1 MQDHQFRLRAAIA
14 EQGLDAAL
22 VVSPAGVCHAT
33 GAEAFLP
40 LDAGSELAGAPTF
53 ALVPADD
60 SPARLI
66 VPESHAGR
74 ARSQAEGAIVEAVPT
89 FGHFAPVDARQA
101 LVDATTA
108 AWHGV
113 GKPRRIGYEPR
124 WLPRG
129 LLDFAGLSAGR
140 LDLVDAGDT
149 LERARMIKSA
159 WEIDRI
165 RRAVAAADAAQEL
178 LAIDDLVGRNEL
190 ELWGALLGACAGMAG
205 HEVTVF
211 ADLVTGSRTGT
222 LTYPGGPID
231 RVIQRADTVILDVSV
246 RVDGYWAD
254 CTSTVVAGADPND
267 GQRRHYQA
275 SRDAFDA
282 AIACLTP
289 GRQACDAD
297 QGAGEALRRHG
308 LDRTHYAGH
317 QIGCAVNEPPRLV
330 EYDQTLI
337 EPGMVFAVEPGA
349 YDAALGVGAR
359 SEKVVLV
366 TDDGP
371 EVLSRFP
378 WPLDDVA

>member
-14 EQGLDAAL
+14 ERGLDAVL

-33 GAEAFLP
+33 GAEVFLP

-66 VPESHAGR
+66 VPESHSGR
-74 ARSQAEGAIVEAVPT
+74 ARSQAEGTIVEAVPT

-101 LVDATTA
+101 LIDGTLA
-108 AWHGV
+108 AWEGL
-113 GKPRRIGYEPR
+113 GKPSRIGYEPR
-124 WLPRG
+124 WLPQG
-129 LLDFAGLSAGR
+129 FLGFAGLNATE
-140 LDLVDAGDT
+140 LELVDAGAT

-165 RRAVAAADAAQEL
+165 RRAVAAADAAQDL
-178 LAIDDLVGRNEL
+178 LATDDLVGRNEL
-190 ELWGALLGACAGMAG
+190 ELWGALLGACASIVG

-231 RVIQRADTVILDVSV
+231 RVIERADTVILDVSV

-267 GQRRHYQA
+267 DQLRHYKA

-282 AIACLTP
+282 AVACLTP
-289 GRQACDAD
+289 GRHARDAEH
-297 QGAGEALRRHG
+297 GAVEALRRHG
-308 LDRTHYAGH
+308 LEPTHYAGH

-330 EYDQTLI
+330 QYDHTPI

-378 WPLDDVA
+378 WALDDAA